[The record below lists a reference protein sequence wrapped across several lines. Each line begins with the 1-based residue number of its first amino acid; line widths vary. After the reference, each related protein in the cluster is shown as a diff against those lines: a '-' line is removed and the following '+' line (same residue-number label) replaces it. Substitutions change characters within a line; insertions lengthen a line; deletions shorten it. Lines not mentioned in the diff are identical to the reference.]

1 MLCKFDVDGKVK
13 LICDRCGNI
22 LQLQLW
28 DEFKIV
34 VKIVDNPEEM
44 NDQEEDPD
52 IYYISKGESHLHVAD
67 WIYEFINLSIPMQ
80 RMCTE
85 DKMGGPQCNLE
96 VLEKLKKMEEDAKTA
111 ESSSIWKG
119 LDQFKDLQ

>member
-1 MLCKFDVDGKVK
+1 
-13 LICDRCGNI
+13 
-22 LQLQLW
+22 LW

-34 VKIVDNPEEM
+34 VKIVDNPQEM